1 MNKNIFII
9 GLILF
14 LISCGDTLSENYS
27 FKNEA
32 CRQAIEMGY
41 PSEVCDCIN
50 SSLLELKNP
59 MNVDGAYIDELV
71 ENFVNQVMNLGL
83 GY

>member
-1 MNKNIFII
+1 MSKSIFII

-14 LISCGDTLSENYS
+14 LLSCGDSVSENYT

-59 MNVDGAYIDELV
+59 MNVNNAYINELV
-71 ENFVNQVMNLGL
+71 ENCVSKIMNLEL

>member
-1 MNKNIFII
+1 MSKSIFII
-9 GLILF
+9 GLVLF
-14 LISCGDTLSENYS
+14 LLSCGDSVSENYS

-59 MNVDGAYIDELV
+59 MNVDDIYINELV
-71 ENFVNQVMNLGL
+71 ENCVSKIMHLELGH
-83 GY
+83 

>member
-1 MNKNIFII
+1 MSKSIFII
-9 GLILF
+9 GLVLF
-14 LISCGDTLSENYS
+14 LLSCGDSVSENYI

-59 MNVDGAYIDELV
+59 MNIDDAYINELV
-71 ENFVNQVMNLGL
+71 ENCVNQAMNLNL

>member
-1 MNKNIFII
+1 MSKSIFII
-9 GLILF
+9 GLVLF
-14 LISCGDTLSENYS
+14 LLSCGDAVSENYS

-59 MNVDGAYIDELV
+59 LNVDDAYINELV
-71 ENFVNQVMNLGL
+71 ENCVNQAMNLNL